1 MSFMRW
7 TGVIAFLLILMMLL
21 AGCGQR
27 VPGKGSNTTTTP
39 LWGGKTVREYNA
51 SAEPGTTVTGT
62 PPVGLPTVTG
72 TSGPVAA
79 ATIIPT
85 TVQVTPAGTYRNPPP
100 PINITANYTVIF
112 DQSLIFTWNS
122 TAFTYELINPPL
134 IIDYTLT
141 VPNITRTKQAKDPV
155 SGGDIT
161 VTSTYPDPM
170 ARFEII
176 VRDPV
181 TMRTFAQDGY
191 GGQYDVSYSK
201 QLRVLYPGKYHI
213 QMSGNKVTAHV
224 KFTVPKG
231 TAVT

>member
-1 MSFMRW
+1 MRW

-27 VPGKGSNTTTTP
+27 VPGKGTNTTTTP
-39 LWGGKTVREYNA
+39 LWGGQRPREYNA
-51 SAEPGTTVTGT
+51 SADPGATVPGT
-62 PPVGLPTVTG
+62 PPVGGPTVTI
-72 TSGPVAA
+72 TSGPVAS
-79 ATIIPT
+79 ATIIPVT
-85 TVQVTPAGTYRNPPP
+85 TMAITPAGTYRNPPP
-100 PINITANYTVIF
+100 PINITANYTVIY
-112 DQSLIFTWNS
+112 DQSLIFSWNA
-122 TAFTYELINPPL
+122 TALTYELLNPPL

-141 VPNITRTKQAKDPV
+141 VPSITRTTQAKDPV

-161 VTSTYPDPM
+161 VTATYPDPQ
-170 ARFEII
+170 ARFEVI

-191 GGQYDVSYSK
+191 GGLYDVSNSK

-231 TAVT
+231 SAVL